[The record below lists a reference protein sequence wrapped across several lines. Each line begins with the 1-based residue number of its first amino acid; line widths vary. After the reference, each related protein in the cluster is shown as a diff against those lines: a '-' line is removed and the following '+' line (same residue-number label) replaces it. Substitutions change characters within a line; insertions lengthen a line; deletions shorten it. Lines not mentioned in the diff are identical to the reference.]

1 MKNRTKRIGL
11 LSVAAILAGFLHGQD
26 ENESDG
32 IEVLT
37 PFNVIGNKADV
48 SSLQGTGTVLDASDL
63 GPYFHTDVT
72 EILRQVPGVY
82 VRPEEGYGLFPN
94 ISLRGVD
101 PNRSSKVTIME
112 DGIPSSP
119 SPFSDPSAYYSPTAG
134 RMSGFEILK
143 GSSSLK
149 YGPNNTGGVINYLST
164 PIPDQQLSHLRASY
178 GQNNERIS
186 HAFSGGKT
194 GLGGGTLG
202 YLVEVFDHR
211 TDGWKTING
220 LGNVPSSNAPLSK
233 TDVTFKLGYEFGD
246 DNYLEFKVGRTDLD
260 GDVSYI
266 GLSKDDF
273 AANPY
278 QRYHNTRLDNMDSDQ
293 TRYYLRFL
301 KEFSPEVKLS
311 TTAFYNEFNR
321 DWYKIGKVRVNDR
334 RNTLNAARDGVS
346 TYESEKYDHD
356 GDSNT
361 DEIANPDY
369 SSLEKWKSI
378 GKGAFGSADHVNM
391 LRGSGV
397 MSDAAIYDGAG
408 QVKYKHN
415 DRAYVNKGIQANLDF
430 KLGVNSFDFGFRYTD
445 DEYTYKDYTED
456 TYNVTNSGGLV
467 YDSTSASSKGAK
479 KDRISNA
486 WEWYL
491 VDTMDFGALTLTPG
505 LRYTDVEYEYNNKK
519 DSVSDVLLGLG
530 ATYDFETFTLF
541 GGLHQGHALP
551 GYNGASGTLEEEQ
564 SLGLELGV
572 RGTANRFGYELAFF
586 NTSIDDMIAIPSA
599 GSGLG
604 DDAINIGEASIQ
616 GIEAVLGTDLS
627 PDGGIGVPIQ
637 FSITFTDAEFDSA
650 TRTDGESRYEGGEA
664 GNAIPFVADVQYN
677 LRGGL
682 VFDKLSTY
690 LNYHWQDDVYVNA
703 SNTAPDNFDAQIDSY
718 GVLDWSAFYQI
729 SKGVSLFGKVTN
741 LADKEYAV
749 SDLPDGLRPGA
760 PRVATVGMSFDF

>member
-1 MKNRTKRIGL
+1 MKNWTKRIGPL
-11 LSVAAILAGFLHGQD
+11 LVAVILGGFLHGQD
-26 ENESDG
+26 ENASDA
-32 IEVLT
+32 IEALT
-37 PFNVIGNKADV
+37 PFNVIGKKADV

-134 RMSGFEILK
+134 RMAGFEILK

-164 PIPDQQLSHLRASY
+164 PIPNQQLSHLRASY

-194 GLGGGTLG
+194 ALGGGTLG

-220 LGNVPSSNAPLSK
+220 LGNFPSSNAPLSK

-246 DNYLEFKVGRTDLD
+246 ENYLEFKAGRTDLD

-321 DWYKIGKVRVNDR
+321 DWYKIGKVRYDDPANGLGTYD
-334 RNTLNAARDGVS
+334 DDS
-346 TYESEKYDHD
+346 TSA
-356 GDSNT
+356 T
-361 DEIANPDY
+361 Y
-369 SSLEKWKSI
+369 SALEKWKSI
-378 GKGAFGSADHVNM
+378 GKGAFGSSTHVNL
-391 LRGSGV
+391 LRASGGTV
-397 MSDAAIYDGAG
+397 ETG

-430 KLGVNSFDFGFRYTD
+430 ELGINSFDFGFRYTD

-456 TYNVTNSGGLV
+456 TYDVTANGGGLV
-467 YDSTSASSKGAK
+467 YDSTSASSKDKPAKNEYK

-530 ATYDFETFTLF
+530 ATYDFETVTLF

-616 GIEAVLGTDLS
+616 GLEAVLVTDLS
-627 PDGGIGVPIQ
+627 PAGGIGVPVQ
-637 FSITFTDAEFDSA
+637 FSITLTNAEFDSA
-650 TRTDGESRYEGGEA
+650 TETDGESRYEGGEA

-703 SNTAPDNFDAQIDSY
+703 SNTAPDNFDAQIESC

-760 PRVATVGMSFDF
+760 PRIASVGMSLDF

>member
-11 LSVAAILAGFLHGQD
+11 LSVAALLAGSLHGQD
-26 ENESDG
+26 ENASDG
-32 IEVLT
+32 IEVLI
-37 PFNVIGNKADV
+37 PFNIIGKKADV
-48 SSLQGTGTVLDASDL
+48 SSLQGTGTVLDAADL

-82 VRPEEGYGLFPN
+82 MRPEEGYGLFPN

-101 PNRSSKVTIME
+101 PNRSGKVTIME

-134 RMSGFEILK
+134 RMAGFEILK

-164 PIPDQQLSHLRASY
+164 AIPNQQLSHLRASY

-186 HAFSGGKT
+186 HAYSGGKT
-194 GLGGGTLG
+194 ALGGGTLG

-220 LGNVPSSNAPLSK
+220 LGNVPSSNSPLSK

-246 DNYLEFKVGRTDLD
+246 DNYLEFKAGRTDLD

-301 KEFSPEVKLS
+301 KEFSSEVKLS

-321 DWYKIGKVRVNDR
+321 DWYKVGKVRYDDPVNG
-334 RNTLNAARDGVS
+334 LG
-346 TYESEKYDHD
+346 TYDDDDTSA
-356 GDSNT
+356 T
-361 DEIANPDY
+361 Y
-369 SSLEKWKSI
+369 SALEKWKSI
-378 GKGAFGSADHVNM
+378 GKGTFGNAAHVNL
-391 LRGSGV
+391 LRASGGTV
-397 MSDAAIYDGAG
+397 ETG

-430 KLGVNSFDFGFRYTD
+430 ELGINSFDFGFRYTD
-445 DEYTYKDYTED
+445 DAYTYKDYTED
-456 TYNVTNSGGLV
+456 TYDVTANGGGLV
-467 YDSTSASSKGAK
+467 YNSTGASSKGAK
-479 KDRISNA
+479 RDRVSNA

-491 VDTMDFGALTLTPG
+491 VDTMNFGALTLTPG

-519 DSVSDVLLGLG
+519 DSVSDLLLGLG
-530 ATYDFETFTLF
+530 VTYDFETVTLF

-572 RGTANRFGYELAFF
+572 RGTANRFGYELAYF
-586 NTSIDDMIAIPSA
+586 NSSIDDMIAIPNA

-627 PDGGIGVPIQ
+627 PAGGIGVPVQ
-637 FSITFTDAEFDSA
+637 FSITLTDAEFDSE
-650 TRTDGESRYEGGEA
+650 TRTDGESRYEGGLP
-664 GNAIPFVADVQYN
+664 GNSIPFVADVQYN

-703 SNTAPDNFDAQIDSY
+703 ANTAPDNFDAQIKPY

-729 SKGVSLFGKVTN
+729 SEGVSLFGKVTN
-741 LADKEYAV
+741 LADEEYAV

-760 PRVATVGMSFDF
+760 PRITSVGMSFDF